1 MTVHAPTTIVTLALT
16 PAELPEG
23 KVVSMTA
30 ETLQIALIR
39 EGETVHAF
47 IDECPHG
54 AASFEGEQVRD
65 GCVRCPLHGALF
77 ELASGAPRK
86 GPARQALT
94 RLTVQRATSGHLT
107 VELPTD

>member
-1 MTVHAPTTIVTLALT
+1 MTFTVITLALT
-16 PAELPEG
+16 ATELPEG
-23 KVVSMTA
+23 EVVSVTA
-30 ETLQIALIR
+30 ETHQIAVVR

-54 AASFEGEQVRD
+54 AASFEGERIHD

-77 ELASGAPRK
+77 ELPSGAPRK

-94 RLTVQRATSGHLT
+94 RLTVQRATSGCLT
-107 VELPTD
+107 VELPAS